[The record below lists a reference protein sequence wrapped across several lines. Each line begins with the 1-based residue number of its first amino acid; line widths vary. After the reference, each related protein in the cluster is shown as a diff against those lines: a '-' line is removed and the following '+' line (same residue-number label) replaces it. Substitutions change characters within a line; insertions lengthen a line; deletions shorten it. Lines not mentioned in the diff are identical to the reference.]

1 MNIYCEETK
10 RSEGYSESMDFRH
23 SFFRLLPLGV
33 SYKFNNKRKK
43 YIYIF
48 FYTTNFRCVKSYA
61 NLQQFS
67 CYMLI

>member
-23 SFFRLLPLGV
+23 CFFRLLPLGV

-43 YIYIF
+43 YI
-48 FYTTNFRCVKSYA
+48 S
-61 NLQQFS
+61 FS
-67 CYMLI
+67 TPRISDV